1 MFFGNLSDSVI
12 RDNVIIDPAR
22 SGIVVTGGT
31 DVTVSGNTVSGAV
44 FGVNIGT
51 DATSNPVGNVI
62 VEGNTVTDSGVGIV
76 VNSPSSVPDVT
87 IGFNRL
93 DGNTTGLF
101 SNATSSI
108 AAENQWWGCNA
119 GPTDAACDSVAGN
132 VDFSPWL
139 VLSLTADPASVETG
153 GTATLSADLTTN
165 SDGAVAGGAAITD
178 GTTIAFS
185 VDAGTLSAST
195 GATAGGVASVTFT
208 AGATPASVLAQ
219 ATLDGQSVTTT
230 LTVTAAPPP
239 PTPSPTPAPTPTGTP
254 TPPTSAT
261 PTPTASAPAGASLPD
276 TSMGSPA
283 GTLPLAVLAI
293 FSGAILLLE
302 RRRHARR

>member
-1 MFFGNLSDSVI
+1 MFFGNLSDSLI

-62 VEGNTVTDSGVGIV
+62 VEGNTVTDSGIGIV

-101 SNATSSI
+101 SNATSPI

-178 GTTIAFS
+178 GSTIAFS

-195 GATAGGVASVTFT
+195 GATAGGVASVTFM

-230 LTVTAAPPP
+230 LTVTAASP

-283 GTLPLAVLAI
+283 GTLPLAMLAI